1 MAKLSRLGWIVA
13 IIIALALS
21 LYLSTMVFYTD
32 TTLGNIN
39 MTIKC
44 LILCGGGLGFFFV
57 FVLLDTDACK
67 SNYKLLMQLGFL
79 HIIMQIV
86 TIIFAL
92 IFSLIAEI
100 DTGGLTGVIL
110 VCSIAILLSLL
121 AILINTD
128 WDKIKSKINLV
139 HRKNHIVTFTRKVA
153 SKLIVIDGETNGETN
168 GKIKWK

>member
-1 MAKLSRLGWIVA
+1 MVKLSRLGWIVA

-32 TTLGNIN
+32 TILGNID
-39 MTIKC
+39 MAIKC
-44 LILCGGGLGFFFV
+44 LILCGGGLSFF

-67 SNYKLLMQLGFL
+67 RNYKLLMQLGFL

-86 TIIFAL
+86 TIIFASIL
-92 IFSLIAEI
+92 SLIAEI

-110 VCSIAILLSLL
+110 ICSIAILLSLF

-128 WDKIKSKINLV
+128 WSEIKSKINFTK
-139 HRKNHIVTFTRKVA
+139 RKNHMVNLSSKIKA
-153 SKLIVIDGETNGETN
+153 SLIIIDNGN
-168 GKIKWK
+168 ADKIKWK

>member
-13 IIIALALS
+13 IIIALILS

-32 TTLGNIN
+32 TILGNIN

-44 LILCGGGLGFFFV
+44 LILCGSGLSFF

-110 VCSIAILLSLL
+110 ICSIDILLSLL

-128 WDKIKSKINLV
+128 WSEIKSKINFTK
-139 HRKNHIVTFTRKVA
+139 RKNHMVNLSSKIKA
-153 SKLIVIDGETNGETN
+153 SLIIIDNGTSD
-168 GKIKWK
+168 KIKWK

>member
-13 IIIALALS
+13 IIIALILS

-32 TTLGNIN
+32 TILGNID
-39 MTIKC
+39 MVIKC
-44 LILCGGGLGFFFV
+44 LILCGGGLSFF

-92 IFSLIAEI
+92 ILSLIAEI

-110 VCSIAILLSLL
+110 ICSIDIQLSLL

-128 WDKIKSKINLV
+128 WSEIKSKINFTK
-139 HRKNHIVTFTRKVA
+139 RKNHMVNLSSKIKA
-153 SKLIVIDGETNGETN
+153 SLIIIDGEKSD
-168 GKIKWK
+168 KIKWK

>member
-1 MAKLSRLGWIVA
+1 MVKLSRLGQIVA

-32 TTLGNIN
+32 TILGNID
-39 MTIKC
+39 MAIKC
-44 LILCGGGLGFFFV
+44 LILCGGGLSFF

-92 IFSLIAEI
+92 ILSLIAEI

-110 VCSIAILLSLL
+110 ICSIDILLSLL

-128 WDKIKSKINLV
+128 WSEIKSKINFTK
-139 HRKNHIVTFTRKVA
+139 RKNHMVNLSSKIKA
-153 SKLIVIDGETNGETN
+153 SLIIIDGENSD
-168 GKIKWK
+168 KIKWE

>member
-1 MAKLSRLGWIVA
+1 MVKLSRLGWIVA

-32 TTLGNIN
+32 TILGNID
-39 MTIKC
+39 MAIKC
-44 LILCGGGLGFFFV
+44 LILCGGGLSFF

-92 IFSLIAEI
+92 ILSLIAEI

-110 VCSIAILLSLL
+110 ICSIDIQLSLL

-128 WDKIKSKINLV
+128 WSEIKSKINFTK
-139 HRKNHIVTFTRKVA
+139 RKNHMVNLSSKIKA
-153 SKLIVIDGETNGETN
+153 SLIIIDGKKSD
-168 GKIKWK
+168 KIKWK

>member
-1 MAKLSRLGWIVA
+1 MVKLSRLGWIVA

-32 TTLGNIN
+32 TILGNID

-44 LILCGGGLGFFFV
+44 LILCGGVLSFF
-57 FVLLDTDACK
+57 FVLLDTNACK

-100 DTGGLTGVIL
+100 DTGGLTSVIL
-110 VCSIAILLSLL
+110 ICSIDILLSLF

-128 WDKIKSKINLV
+128 WSKIKSQINFAK
-139 HRKNHIVTFTRKVA
+139 RKNHMVHLSSKIKA
-153 SKLIVIDGETNGETN
+153 SLISIDGEKSD
-168 GKIKWK
+168 KIKWK

>member
-13 IIIALALS
+13 IIIALILS

-32 TTLGNIN
+32 TILGNID
-39 MTIKC
+39 MVIKC
-44 LILCGGGLGFFFV
+44 LILCGGGLSFF

-110 VCSIAILLSLL
+110 ICSITHATKEAPNFNRRRNWRIAWENKREL
-121 AILINTD
+121 
-128 WDKIKSKINLV
+128 
-139 HRKNHIVTFTRKVA
+139 FT
-153 SKLIVIDGETNGETN
+153 LN
-168 GKIKWK
+168 

>member
-1 MAKLSRLGWIVA
+1 MAKLSRQGWIVA
-13 IIIALALS
+13 IIIALMLS

-32 TTLGNIN
+32 TIFGNIS

-57 FVLLDTDACK
+57 LLDTDTCK

-100 DTGGLTGVIL
+100 DTGGLTGIIL
-110 VCSIAILLSLL
+110 ICSIAILLSLL

-153 SKLIVIDGETNGETN
+153 SKLIVMDGETT

>member
-32 TTLGNIN
+32 TILGNID
-39 MTIKC
+39 MAIKC
-44 LILCGGGLGFFFV
+44 LILCGDGLSFF

-79 HIIMQIV
+79 HIIMQIA

-92 IFSLIAEI
+92 ILSLIAEI
-100 DTGGLTGVIL
+100 DTGGLTDVIL
-110 VCSIAILLSLL
+110 ICSIDILLSLL

-128 WDKIKSKINLV
+128 WSEIKSKINFTK
-139 HRKNHIVTFTRKVA
+139 RKNHMVNLSSKIKA
-153 SKLIVIDGETNGETN
+153 SLIIIDGEKSD
-168 GKIKWK
+168 KIKWK

>member
-13 IIIALALS
+13 IIIALILS
-21 LYLSTMVFYTD
+21 VYLSTMVFYTD
-32 TTLGNIN
+32 TILGNIN

-44 LILCGGGLGFFFV
+44 LILCGGGLSFF

-110 VCSIAILLSLL
+110 ICSIDILLSLL

-128 WDKIKSKINLV
+128 WSEIKSKINFTK
-139 HRKNHIVTFTRKVA
+139 RKNHMVNLSSKIKA
-153 SKLIVIDGETNGETN
+153 SLIIIDNGN
-168 GKIKWK
+168 ADKIKWK

>member
-13 IIIALALS
+13 IIITLALS
-21 LYLSTMVFYTD
+21 LYLSTMVFYAD
-32 TTLGNIN
+32 TLIGNIN
-39 MTIKC
+39 MAIKC
-44 LILCGGGLGFFFV
+44 LILCGSGLSFF
-57 FVLLDTDACK
+57 FVLLDADACK
-67 SNYKLLMQLGFL
+67 SNYKLLRQLGFL
-79 HIIMQIV
+79 HIIMQIF

-92 IFSLIAEI
+92 SFSLITKT
-100 DTGGLTGVIL
+100 DQGGSTGVIL
-110 VCSIAILLSLL
+110 ICSIAILLSLL

-153 SKLIVIDGETNGETN
+153 SKLIVIDGETT

>member
-13 IIIALALS
+13 IIIALILS

-44 LILCGGGLGFFFV
+44 LILCGGGLSFF

-92 IFSLIAEI
+92 IFSLIADI
-100 DTGGLTGVIL
+100 DTGGLTSVIL
-110 VCSIAILLSLL
+110 ICSIAILLSLL

-139 HRKNHIVTFTRKVA
+139 HRKNHIVTFTSKIA
-153 SKLIVIDGETNGETN
+153 SKLIVIDGETNG
-168 GKIKWK
+168 KIKWK

>member
-13 IIIALALS
+13 IIIALILS

-39 MTIKC
+39 MAIKC
-44 LILCGGGLGFFFV
+44 LILCGGGLSFF

-92 IFSLIAEI
+92 IFSLIVEV

-110 VCSIAILLSLL
+110 ICSIGILLSLL

-128 WDKIKSKINLV
+128 WSEIKSKINFTK
-139 HRKNHIVTFTRKVA
+139 RKNHMTNLIDKIKTN
-153 SKLIVIDGETNGETN
+153 LIVIDNGN
-168 GKIKWK
+168 SDKIKWK

>member
-32 TTLGNIN
+32 TIFGNID
-39 MTIKC
+39 MAIKC
-44 LILCGGGLGFFFV
+44 LILCGGGLSFF

-92 IFSLIAEI
+92 ILSLIAEI

-110 VCSIAILLSLL
+110 ICSIDILLSLL

-128 WDKIKSKINLV
+128 WSEIKSKINFTK
-139 HRKNHIVTFTRKVA
+139 RKNHIVNLSSKIKA
-153 SKLIVIDGETNGETN
+153 SLIIIDGEKSD
-168 GKIKWK
+168 KIKWK

>member
-32 TTLGNIN
+32 TILGNID
-39 MTIKC
+39 MAIKC
-44 LILCGGGLGFFFV
+44 LILCGGLSFF

-92 IFSLIAEI
+92 ILSLIAEI
-100 DTGGLTGVIL
+100 DTGGLTSVIL
-110 VCSIAILLSLL
+110 ICSIDILLSLL

-128 WDKIKSKINLV
+128 WSEIKSKINFTK
-139 HRKNHIVTFTRKVA
+139 RKNHMVNLSSKIKA
-153 SKLIVIDGETNGETN
+153 SLIIIDGEKSD
-168 GKIKWK
+168 KIKWK

>member
-32 TTLGNIN
+32 TILSNID
-39 MTIKC
+39 MAIKC
-44 LILCGGGLGFFFV
+44 LILCGGGLSFF

-79 HIIMQIV
+79 HIIMQVV

-92 IFSLIAEI
+92 ILSLIAEI

-110 VCSIAILLSLL
+110 ICSIDILLSLL

-128 WDKIKSKINLV
+128 WSEIKSKINFTK
-139 HRKNHIVTFTRKVA
+139 RKNHMVNLSSKIKA
-153 SKLIVIDGETNGETN
+153 SLIIIDGEKSD
-168 GKIKWK
+168 KIKWK

>member
-13 IIIALALS
+13 IIIALILS

-44 LILCGGGLGFFFV
+44 LILCGVGLSFF

-92 IFSLIAEI
+92 ILSLIAEI

-110 VCSIAILLSLL
+110 ICSIDILLSLL

-128 WDKIKSKINLV
+128 WSEIKSKINFTK
-139 HRKNHIVTFTRKVA
+139 RKNHMVNLSSKIKA
-153 SKLIVIDGETNGETN
+153 SLIIIDGEKSD
-168 GKIKWK
+168 KIKWK

>member
-32 TTLGNIN
+32 TILGNID
-39 MTIKC
+39 MAIKC
-44 LILCGGGLGFFFV
+44 LILCGGLSFF

-92 IFSLIAEI
+92 ILSLIAEI

-110 VCSIAILLSLL
+110 ICSIDILLSLL

-128 WDKIKSKINLV
+128 WSEIKSKINFTK
-139 HRKNHIVTFTRKVA
+139 RKNHMVNLSSKIKA
-153 SKLIVIDGETNGETN
+153 SLIIIDGEKSD
-168 GKIKWK
+168 KIKWK

>member
-1 MAKLSRLGWIVA
+1 MVKLSRLGWIVA

-32 TTLGNIN
+32 TILGNID
-39 MTIKC
+39 MAIKC
-44 LILCGGGLGFFFV
+44 LILCGGGLSFF

-92 IFSLIAEI
+92 ILSLIAEI

-110 VCSIAILLSLL
+110 ICSIDILLSLL

-128 WDKIKSKINLV
+128 WSEIKSKINFTK
-139 HRKNHIVTFTRKVA
+139 RKNHMVNLSSKIKA
-153 SKLIVIDGETNGETN
+153 SLIIIDGKKSD
-168 GKIKWK
+168 KIK

>member
-13 IIIALALS
+13 IIIALILS

-32 TTLGNIN
+32 TILGNID
-39 MTIKC
+39 MAIKC
-44 LILCGGGLGFFFV
+44 SILCGGGLSFF

-100 DTGGLTGVIL
+100 DTGGLTSVIL
-110 VCSIAILLSLL
+110 ICSIDILLSLL

-128 WDKIKSKINLV
+128 WSEIKSKINFTN
-139 HRKNHIVTFTRKVA
+139 RKNHMVNLSSKIKA
-153 SKLIVIDGETNGETN
+153 SLIIIDGEKSD
-168 GKIKWK
+168 KIKWK

>member
-1 MAKLSRLGWIVA
+1 MVKLSRLGWIVA

-32 TTLGNIN
+32 TILGNID
-39 MTIKC
+39 MAIKW
-44 LILCGGGLGFFFV
+44 LILCGGGLSFF

-92 IFSLIAEI
+92 ILSLIAEI
-100 DTGGLTGVIL
+100 DTGGLTGVIII
-110 VCSIAILLSLL
+110 CSIAILLSLL

-128 WDKIKSKINLV
+128 WDKIKSKINFAK
-139 HRKNHIVTFTRKVA
+139 RKNHMVHLSSKIKA
-153 SKLIVIDGETNGETN
+153 SLIIIDGETNS
-168 GKIKWK
+168 KIKWK

>member
-32 TTLGNIN
+32 TILGNIDRA
-39 MTIKC
+39 IKC
-44 LILCGGGLGFFFV
+44 LILCGGGLSFF

-92 IFSLIAEI
+92 ILSLIAEI

-110 VCSIAILLSLL
+110 ICSIDILLSLL

-128 WDKIKSKINLV
+128 WSEIKSKINFTK
-139 HRKNHIVTFTRKVA
+139 RKNHMVNLSSKIKA
-153 SKLIVIDGETNGETN
+153 SLIIIDGEKSD
-168 GKIKWK
+168 KIKWK

>member
-44 LILCGGGLGFFFV
+44 LILCGGGLSFF

-67 SNYKLLMQLGFL
+67 SNYKLLMQLSFL

-92 IFSLIAEI
+92 ILSLIAEI

-110 VCSIAILLSLL
+110 ICSIDIQLSLL

-128 WDKIKSKINLV
+128 WSEIKSKINFTK
-139 HRKNHIVTFTRKVA
+139 RKNHMVNLSSKIKA
-153 SKLIVIDGETNGETN
+153 SLIIIDGEKSD
-168 GKIKWK
+168 KIKWK

>member
-1 MAKLSRLGWIVA
+1 MVKLSRLGWIVA

-32 TTLGNIN
+32 TILGNID
-39 MTIKC
+39 MAIKC
-44 LILCGGGLGFFFV
+44 LILCGGGLSFF

-92 IFSLIAEI
+92 ILSLIAEI

-110 VCSIAILLSLL
+110 ICSIAILLSLL

-139 HRKNHIVTFTRKVA
+139 HRKNHMVNLSSKIKA
-153 SKLIVIDGETNGETN
+153 SLIIIDGEKSD
-168 GKIKWK
+168 KIKWK